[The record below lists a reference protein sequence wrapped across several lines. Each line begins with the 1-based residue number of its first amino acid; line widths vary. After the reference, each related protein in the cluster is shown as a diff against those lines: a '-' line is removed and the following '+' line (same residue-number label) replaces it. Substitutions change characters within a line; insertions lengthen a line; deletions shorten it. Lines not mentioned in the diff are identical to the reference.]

1 MKKELPFVIP
11 ITACYPATSEA
22 AGILFA
28 DEYISNWMYNNFI
41 QLFQV
46 ENNGA
51 IDYYDFA
58 IDNNPY
64 LSYNELS
71 YSFINN
77 NWNSI
82 IDFVISCIN
91 DDYYV
96 RLFNNMS
103 KNPLYGSA
111 NEIEHDMLVLG
122 YDDNKKIFKVADHF
136 KKGKFCV
143 EECSYEQ
150 LKDSVDTFEPRLFET
165 NPAFL
170 NSVQIIQKENNLMR
184 LRFSMYTSEQM
195 DYLLA
200 LNVER
205 IILSLQDYVSCIP
218 TTNWYTR
225 GRAMDEK
232 LASTHKWGIDCY
244 DVIKEQVK
252 IMDKSEGQFIFQSCY
267 VINNHKTVMIER
279 INRIA
284 NKYVFPEKDVH
295 IKKFKSI
302 QGLTERLMMLIIKLK
317 CARKKDILIPR
328 ICDLIDEIKRSEYD
342 YINELIKDLKKIDS
356 STRNGLDD
364 NGLFPG

>member
-11 ITACYPATSEA
+11 ITDCYPATSEA
-22 AGILFA
+22 SGILFA

-64 LSYNELS
+64 LSYNEIS
-71 YSFINN
+71 YRFINN

-82 IDFVISCIN
+82 IEFIIRCIN
-91 DDYYV
+91 DNYYV

-103 KNPLYGSA
+103 KNSLYETA

-122 YDDNKKIFKVADHF
+122 YDDDNKTFKVADHF

-150 LKDSVDTFEPRLFET
+150 LKNAVDTFDPQFFDT

-170 NSVQIIQKENNLMR
+170 NSVQIIQKENDLMR
-184 LRFSMYTSEQM
+184 LRFSMYTPEQM

-205 IILSLQDYVSCIP
+205 IILSLQDYISCRP

-232 LASTHKWGIDCY
+232 LASTHKWGMDCY

-252 IMDKSEGQFIFQSCY
+252 IMDEPGGQFIFQSCY

-279 INRIA
+279 INRIT
-284 NKYVFPEKDVH
+284 NKYVFQEKDVH
-295 IKKFKSI
+295 INNFKII
-302 QGLTERLMMLIIKLK
+302 QRLTERLMMLIIKLK
-317 CARKKDILIPR
+317 CAHKKDILIPR
-328 ICDLIDEIKRSEYD
+328 IACLIDEIKIKEYG
-342 YINELIKDLKKIDS
+342 YVNELIKDLKKMLVVKIRED
-356 STRNGLDD
+356 
-364 NGLFPG
+364 